1 MNKLF
6 GAIGIL
12 VTRDIKRRIREGK
25 IVPASKSRQEG
36 TTLVKSSK
44 LVDSIT
50 WKATGDKVIIGTNL
64 KYARIHHEGGVIKP
78 VSAKYLA
85 IPLTKEAAAKRPREW
100 KNTFVRKSV
109 IFRKLEDGSIEALY
123 ALKTQVVMPARPY
136 MEIPDQTWDG
146 IEHLVQKHIAKNL
159 KRGK

>member
-1 MNKLF
+1 MNKLL

-25 IVPASKSRQEG
+25 IVPPSKSRKEG

-44 LVDSIT
+44 LVNSIH
-50 WKATGDKVIIGTNL
+50 WVATSDQVIIGTDL
-64 KYARIHHEGGVIKP
+64 KYARIHHEGGIIRP
-78 VSAKYLA
+78 VSAQYLA
-85 IPLTKEAAAKRPREW
+85 IPLTKEAAAKRPRDW

-109 IFRKLEDGSIEALY
+109 IFRKLDSGEIEALY

-136 MEIPDQTWDG
+136 MEVPDQTWGD
-146 IEHLVQKHIAKNL
+146 IRHLVQKYIANNI
-159 KRGK
+159 KRGN